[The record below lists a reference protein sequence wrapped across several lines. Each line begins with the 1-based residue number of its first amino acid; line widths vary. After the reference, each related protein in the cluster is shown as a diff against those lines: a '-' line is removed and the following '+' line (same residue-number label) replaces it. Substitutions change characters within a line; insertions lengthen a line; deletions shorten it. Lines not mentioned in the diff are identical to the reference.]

1 MVAISAPSPEVVAN
15 NPPGCWSSQSGP
27 SAARTSPSQA
37 SQKSLAEMQAL
48 SFKASV
54 GSSRVCAQ
62 APKQQRVAAAPRV
75 RAEAEAAPAAEK
87 PAWAPPALDS
97 NTPSPIFGGSTGEPE
112 RRLAEGR

>member
-1 MVAISAPSPEVVAN
+1 MVANGTRHGAGAR
-15 NPPGCWSSQSGP
+15 NPTFSRQNQPP
-27 SAARTSPSQA
+27 QA
-37 SQKSLAEMQAL
+37 SQKPLAEMQAL

-87 PAWAPPALDS
+87 APWAPPALDS
-97 NTPSPIFGGSTGEPE
+97 NTPSPIFGGSTGEP
-112 RRLAEGR
+112 